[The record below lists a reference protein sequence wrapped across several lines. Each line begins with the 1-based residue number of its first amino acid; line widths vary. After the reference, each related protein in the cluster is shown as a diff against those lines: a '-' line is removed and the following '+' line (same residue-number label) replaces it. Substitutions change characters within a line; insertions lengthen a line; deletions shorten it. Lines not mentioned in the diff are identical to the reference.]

1 MPFIENLKN
10 IANNLPE
17 TPGVYQ
23 FYNKDNIIIYIGKA
37 KNLKKRVTSYFLKN
51 LDRNKTAILVRHIV
65 RIEHIIVETET
76 DALLLESNLIK
87 KYQPRYNIL
96 LKDDKTYPYICI
108 KKEPFPR
115 VFYTRNIIKDG
126 SEYFGPYTSIH
137 LVRSLISMFRRVYY
151 LRTCKLNLSK
161 ENIEKKKYKVCL
173 EYHIKNCKGACIAAQ
188 TEEDYNQAINDIRE
202 ILKGKIHKVI
212 AFFTKKMNTFAA
224 NYEFE
229 KALEVKNR
237 LDLLDNYQ
245 SKSTVV
251 SPKITNI
258 DVFSILDSEKYAYV
272 NFLKVVNGKIIQTHS
287 YEIKKK
293 LDESKEEI
301 LISAIANIRESK
313 QKGVSNATEIIVPFE
328 LEIKIDNIE
337 LKVPKIGD
345 KKKLLD
351 LSLRNLKYYK
361 FDKEKNK
368 ANLDPKKR
376 TNRVLETMKK
386 ELRLSKLPEHIECF
400 DNSNLQGT
408 NAVASCVV
416 LKDTRPSKKEYRK
429 FNIKTVKGIDDFASM
444 REIVYRRYKRLL
456 DENKNLP
463 DLVIVDG
470 GKGQLSS
477 AYEIF
482 KELGIDNKIALI
494 GIAKRLEEIFFPE
507 DSVPLYL
514 DKSSET
520 LKVIQLARNE
530 AHRFGITFHRNKRS
544 KEFLKSELLEIEGI
558 GKKTAEDLLTELKS
572 VEKIK
577 QTKLNDLEKIIGK
590 AKAKIIYENY
600 N

>member
-1 MPFIENLKN
+1 MENLKN

-23 FYNKDNIIIYIGKA
+23 FFNKEDIIIYIGKA

-96 LKDDKTYPYICI
+96 LKDDKSYPYICI

-115 VFYTRNIIKDG
+115 VFYTRNIINDG

-137 LVRSLISMFRRVYY
+137 LVRNLINMFRKVYF

-161 ENIEKKKYKVCL
+161 ESIEKDKYKVCL
-173 EYHIKNCKGACIAAQ
+173 EYHIKNCKGACISEQ
-188 TEEDYNQAINDIRE
+188 SEEDYNEAINDIKE
-202 ILKGKIHKVI
+202 ILKGKIHKII
-212 AFFTKKMNTFAA
+212 AFFTKKMNTFAI

-229 KALEVKNR
+229 KAQEIKIR
-237 LDLLDNYQ
+237 LNLLDNYQ
-245 SKSTVV
+245 SKSTIVNAN
-251 SPKITNI
+251 ITNI
-258 DVFSILDSEKYAYV
+258 DVFSILDSEKFAYV
-272 NFLKVVNGKIIQTHS
+272 NFLKVVNGKIIQAHS
-287 YEIKKK
+287 YEVKKK
-293 LDESKEEI
+293 LDETNEEI
-301 LISAIANIRESK
+301 LISAIANIRETK
-313 QKGVSNATEIIVPFE
+313 QQGVSNATEILVPFE
-328 LEIKIDNIE
+328 LEIKIENIE
-337 LKVPKIGD
+337 IKVPKIGD

-376 TNRVLETMKK
+376 TNRILELMKK
-386 ELRLSKLPEHIECF
+386 ELMLSDLPTHIECF

-416 LKDTRPSKKEYRK
+416 LRDTRPSKKEYRK
-429 FNIKTVKGIDDFASM
+429 FNIKTVVGIDDFASM

-456 DENKNLP
+456 DEEKELP

-482 KELGIDNKIALI
+482 KELGIENKIALI

-507 DSVPLYL
+507 DNVPLYL

-544 KEFLKSELLEIEGI
+544 KEFLKSELLDIDGI
-558 GKKTAEDLLTELKS
+558 GKKTVEDLLTKLKS
-572 VEKIK
+572 VETIK
-577 QTKLNDLEKIIGK
+577 KTELKNLEIIIGK